1 MELQALGAPRA
12 PADQRVLQG
21 CLGELVSP
29 ALWVRRV
36 SQESLETQDPQGPQ
50 APRAPGEKLVKRGI
64 QAHLGLLDPQ
74 ARKAPLERMEQ
85 RGMWAPQ
92 ASQET

>member
-1 MELQALGAPRA
+1 M
-12 PADQRVLQG
+12 
-21 CLGELVSP
+21 VSL

-36 SQESLETQDPQGPQ
+36 SQESLETQDPPGPQ

-64 QAHLGLLDPQ
+64 QVHLGLLDPQ
-74 ARKAPLERMEQ
+74 ARKDPLERMEQ